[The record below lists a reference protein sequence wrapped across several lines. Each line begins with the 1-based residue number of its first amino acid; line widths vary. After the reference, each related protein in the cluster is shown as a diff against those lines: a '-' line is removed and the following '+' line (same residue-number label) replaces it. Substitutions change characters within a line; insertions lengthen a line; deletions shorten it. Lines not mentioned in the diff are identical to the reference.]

1 MWDQR
6 KVVYFKSGNEMMIK
20 RMIMM
25 ILDLWVSGY
34 GLQFRRRG
42 IKEKLH
48 ISKVVMKG
56 FYKRDDNDDVRLVG
70 KWVWVAN

>member
-1 MWDQR
+1 
-6 KVVYFKSGNEMMIK
+6 MI
-20 RMIMM
+20 IMR
-25 ILDLWVSGY
+25 LVFWVSGY

-42 IKEKLH
+42 IKEKLY
-48 ISKVVMKG
+48 ISNVVMKG

>member
-1 MWDQR
+1 
-6 KVVYFKSGNEMMIK
+6 
-20 RMIMM
+20 MM